1 MKDYAEFI
9 EYLYE
14 AEKNMKS
21 LELSK
26 IDIETMHSLLRKFD

>member
-21 LELSK
+21 IK
-26 IDIETMHSLLRKFD
+26 IYKYLIYNQLCIKV